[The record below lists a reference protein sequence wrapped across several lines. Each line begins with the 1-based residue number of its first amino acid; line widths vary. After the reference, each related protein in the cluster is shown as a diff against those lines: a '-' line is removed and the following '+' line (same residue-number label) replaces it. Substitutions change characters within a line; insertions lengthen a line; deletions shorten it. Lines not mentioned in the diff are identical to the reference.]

1 MAKEG
6 IAVAVGAKTVAA
18 AGTPEALTTREIECS
33 AVVIAAETTNTG
45 VIYIVDETTDG
56 NNFPTDGLAAGET
69 ITLPV
74 TDPRKIRIDASV
86 STDGVSWLAA

>member
-6 IAVAVGAKTVAA
+6 ISVAVGEQTVAA

-33 AVVIAAETTNTG
+33 AVIVAAETTNTG
-45 VIYIVDETTDG
+45 VIYIVDSDADA
-56 NNFPTDGLAAGET
+56 NVFPKDGLAAGET